1 MTIEWDSKKAQSN
14 LKKHAVSFPDAAEVL
29 HDDYALTIEDSS
41 SDEQR
46 YITIGQDALGR
57 VLVIVYTW
65 RDDTIRLI
73 SARKAT
79 ARECAQYGE
88 RQ

>member
-1 MTIEWDSKKAQSN
+1 MTIEWDLNKARSN

-65 RDDTIRLI
+65 RQDVLRLI

-79 ARECAQYGE
+79 ARERAQYGE